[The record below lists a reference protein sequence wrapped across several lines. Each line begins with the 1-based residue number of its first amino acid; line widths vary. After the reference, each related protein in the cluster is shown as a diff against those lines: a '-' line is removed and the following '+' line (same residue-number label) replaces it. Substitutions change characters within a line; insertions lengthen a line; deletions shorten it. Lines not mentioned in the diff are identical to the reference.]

1 MHNIIKQTIELQTS
15 MKLLNNALS
24 DLKAYARK
32 EYSLTNN
39 SPVLVML
46 ITEQEHSLLKDNY
59 DNTVKENTQNPAT
72 QTNLA
77 KEEKVPN
84 CPEESFPNV
93 AGIFVLA
100 QNYSSKVRPIVTP
113 ILRETFDIPHFG
125 KYKYAIIV
133 REEKLLEW
141 GCQMD
146 IQVDGVQATGKK
158 RKLVIF
164 YRILTQEFLHLVE
177 YEKAIQIFEGDDSAD
192 SAVVQKAL
200 KAVKIFRDIN
210 IFSE

>member
-1 MHNIIKQTIELQTS
+1 MR
-15 MKLLNNALS
+15 LLNNALS

-32 EYSLTNN
+32 EYSLNNN

-46 ITEQEHSLLKDNY
+46 ITEQEHSLLKDYY
-59 DNTVKENTQNPAT
+59 DNIVKDNTQNAAT
-72 QTNLA
+72 QTDMV
-77 KEEKVPN
+77 KEENVPD
-84 CPEESFPNV
+84 CPEEFFPNV
-93 AGIFVLA
+93 ACIFMLS
-100 QNYSSKVRPIVTP
+100 QNYSSEDRPIVTP

-125 KYKYAIIV
+125 KYKYAIII

-141 GCQMD
+141 GSQMD
-146 IQVDGVQATGKK
+146 IQVDDVQATGKK

-164 YRILTQEFLHLVE
+164 YRILTQEFLHVVE
-177 YEKAIQIFEGDDSAD
+177 CEKGIQIFEGNETAD
-192 SAVVQKAL
+192 SAIVQKSV

>member
-1 MHNIIKQTIELQTS
+1 
-15 MKLLNNALS
+15 MKLLNNVLS
-24 DLKAYARK
+24 DLKAYARR
-32 EYSLTNN
+32 EYSLVNYG
-39 SPVLVML
+39 SILVML
-46 ITEQEHSLLKDNY
+46 ITEEEHTKLKNAY
-59 DNTVKENTQNPAT
+59 DNIVKAKTENGAT
-72 QTNLA
+72 QTDMA
-77 KEEKVPN
+77 KEDNVPI
-84 CPEESFPNV
+84 CPDEFFPNV
-93 AGIFVLA
+93 AGIFVLS

-113 ILRETFDIPHFG
+113 ILREAFDIPHFG

-141 GCQMD
+141 GNQMD

-158 RKLVIF
+158 RKLAIF

-177 YEKAIQIFEGDDSAD
+177 YEKGIQILEGNETAD

-210 IFSE
+210 IFCE

>member
-1 MHNIIKQTIELQTS
+1 MR
-15 MKLLNNALS
+15 LLNNALS

-32 EYSLTNN
+32 EYSLTKN

-46 ITEQEHSLLKDNY
+46 ITEQEHTKLENAY
-59 DNTVKENTQNPAT
+59 DNLVKANT
-72 QTNLA
+72 
-77 KEEKVPN
+77 EKVTAQTDAAKGENSPN
-84 CPEESFPNV
+84 CPEEFFPNI

-100 QNYSSKVRPIVTP
+100 QNYSSEVRPIVTP
-113 ILRETFDIPHFG
+113 ILREAFDIPHFG

-146 IQVDGVQATGKK
+146 IQVDGVQASGKN
-158 RKLVIF
+158 RKLAIF
-164 YRILTQEFLHLVE
+164 YRILTQEFLHVVE
-177 YEKAIQIFEGDDSAD
+177 CEKGIEIFEGNETAD

-200 KAVKIFRDIN
+200 KAVKIFWDIN
-210 IFSE
+210 IFCE

>member
-1 MHNIIKQTIELQTS
+1 MRKIIKRTIELQIS
-15 MKLLNNALS
+15 MRLLNNALS

-46 ITEQEHSLLKDNY
+46 ITEQEHSLLEYNHDNIVKD
-59 DNTVKENTQNPAT
+59 KSQNAAT
-72 QTNLA
+72 QTDLA
-77 KEEKVPN
+77 KEENVPI
-84 CPEESFPNV
+84 CAEEFFPNV

-113 ILRETFDIPHFG
+113 ILREAFDIPHFG
-125 KYKYAIIV
+125 KYKYAIII

-141 GCQMD
+141 GSQMD
-146 IQVDGVQATGKK
+146 IQVDGVQASGMK
-158 RKLVIF
+158 RKLTIF
-164 YRILTQEFLHLVE
+164 YRILTQEFLHVVE
-177 YEKAIQIFEGDDSAD
+177 VEKGIQIFEGNETTD